1 VRLVAESHAPGLRT
15 QIILALAVLMALA
28 FVPLYFAVA
37 SLARAT
43 LREARQESA
52 QALGRA
58 VAAHVG
64 EADRWENAEVVRQ
77 RLESHVGQAGVAAIA
92 VFDQTGHLLAEAG
105 EPAELALV
113 SAPPHPYGE
122 SSRTVRGTFGRALEV
137 VVPEGEHAIVT
148 RVRTDDTVAE
158 AAPLVRLVGLY
169 MVIFALA
176 LIVFAYL
183 ALTRLIVKPVD
194 ALVHAAD
201 RVASARVII
210 GMPRSGPREI
220 VDLASSL
227 HAMTVRLAHEQEA
240 MRSKVDEL
248 TAATT
253 RLTETQSQLVRS
265 ERMASVGRLAAG
277 VAHEIGN
284 PLAAIMG
291 MEDLLLDDDLPQ
303 DERHDFL
310 GRMKRETERIH
321 VVLRDLLD
329 FARPEK
335 PERSTDGPHDPTPVA
350 GVVLDVFALV
360 RPQQAIKSVT
370 LQNDATDET
379 LSVALSPG
387 RLTQVV
393 LNLVLNAADAIASSA
408 ASEGATITVR
418 ARREDGWIRVEVE
431 DDGPGVPADMREHV
445 FEPFV
450 TSKEVGKGTGLGLA
464 VCRGIVESAHGDITL
479 DPALERGA
487 RFVVRLPAAE

>member
-1 VRLVAESHAPGLRT
+1 MRLVAESHAPGLRT
-15 QIILALAVLMALA
+15 QIIVALAVLMALA

-43 LREARQESA
+43 LRDARQESA

-77 RLESHVGQAGVAAIA
+77 RLESHVGQEGVAAIA
-92 VFDQTGHLLAEAG
+92 VFDQAGHLIAAAG
-105 EPAELALV
+105 EPAEVLLMA
-113 SAPPHPYGE
+113 APSHPYGE
-122 SSRTVRGTFGRALEV
+122 SARTVRGTFGRALEV

-148 RVRTDDTVAE
+148 RVRTDDTVAQ

-176 LIVFAYL
+176 LLVFTYL

-194 ALVHAAD
+194 ALVRGAD

-210 GMPRSGPREI
+210 DLPRSGPREI
-220 VDLASSL
+220 LELASSL
-227 HAMTVRLAHEQEA
+227 HAMTLRLAREQEA
-240 MRSKVDEL
+240 MRSKVEEL
-248 TAATT
+248 TNTTT

-291 MEDLLLDDDLPQ
+291 MQDLLLDDDLPSG
-303 DERHDFL
+303 ERHDFL

-335 PERSTDGPHDPTPVA
+335 RERDTDGAHPPAAVA
-350 GVVLDVFALV
+350 AVVLDVFALV
-360 RPQQAIKSVT
+360 RPQQALKSIA
-370 LQNDATDET
+370 LRNEATDES
-379 LSVALSPG
+379 LVVALSAG
-387 RLTQVV
+387 RLTQVI
-393 LNLVLNAADAIASSA
+393 LNLVLNAADAVTSGDPGA
-408 ASEGATITVR
+408 ATSITVR
-418 ARREDGWIRVEVE
+418 ARRDDTWVHIEVE
-431 DDGPGVPADMREHV
+431 DDGPGVPAAMHEHV

-450 TSKEVGKGTGLGLA
+450 TSKDVGKGTGLGLA
-464 VCRGIVESAHGDITL
+464 VCRGIVESAHGNIAL
-479 DPALERGA
+479 DPTLTRGA
-487 RFVVRLPAAE
+487 RFVVRLPGAG